1 MKIAVLGA
9 GALGCV
15 IGGFIAAAGYDVI
28 LIGRR
33 KSHIDAINQKGL
45 VITGF
50 CGRRVVKVPAVSN
63 PLEVKDAELLILT
76 TKTMDTN
83 DALDSVKHLY
93 RSVKCVLSLQN
104 GMEKDAQLGQR
115 FGLNKVIGGLTMV
128 GGALLG
134 DGLVEYAHEGV
145 TFLGEL
151 DGRKT
156 ERIERIARVFNDA
169 GLKTEIVEDIR
180 AAEWTKLTLA
190 VAFMAISSLTRVENQ
205 KVMRSP
211 SLARLFVQLVKE
223 CASVAAKESVKLK
236 RYAGMEVIKRVVD
249 ADFGSAVD
257 LVVKAGVEL
266 EKVGKTGFKSSM
278 LQTILS
284 GRKAEVEGTIGYV
297 VKRARDFNVDVPGV
311 AFCYTAI
318 NGIND
323 YLE

>member
-1 MKIAVLGA
+1 VKLAILGA

-15 IGGFIAAAGYDVI
+15 LGGFIAEAGYDVI

-50 CGRRVVKVPAVSN
+50 CGRHVVKVLATYN
-63 PLEVKDAELLILT
+63 PLEVKDAEFLILT
-76 TKTMDTN
+76 IKTMETAE
-83 DALDSVKHLY
+83 ALESVKHLY
-93 RSVKCVLSLQN
+93 KNVNSVLSLQN
-104 GMEKDAQLGQR
+104 GMEKDEQLTKR
-115 FGLNKVIGGLTMV
+115 FGLNKVIGGTTMV

-134 DGLVEYAHEGV
+134 DGHVEYALEGV

-156 ERIERIARVFNDA
+156 ERIESIAKIFNDA
-169 GLKTEIVEDIR
+169 GLKTEIVDDIR

-190 VAFMAISSLTRVENQ
+190 VAFMALSSLTRVENQ

-223 CASVAAKESVKLK
+223 CASVAAKEGVQVKK
-236 RYAGMEVIKRVVD
+236 YAGMEIIKGVAD
-249 ADFGSAVD
+249 ANFETAVE
-257 LVVKAGVEL
+257 LVVKAGIEL
-266 EKVGKTGFKSSM
+266 EKAGKTGFKSSM

-284 GRKAEVEGTIGYV
+284 GRKTEVEGTIGYV
-297 VKRARDFNVDVPGV
+297 LKKARELNVDVPGV
-311 AFCYTAI
+311 TFCYMAI
-318 NGIND
+318 RGIND
-323 YLE
+323 YLK